1 MKLVGQVKSKGVT
14 KTLLLV
20 KAAAM
25 ALAQHPVVNASCRD
39 GKSFSYNNSVNVAVA
54 VAIEGGL
61 LTPVLEDADKVL
73 PYCNAM
79 LSLEQ

>member
-1 MKLVGQVKSKGVT
+1 MQVKLKGVT

-20 KAAAM
+20 KAAGM

-39 GKSFSYNNSVNVAVA
+39 GKSFSYNSSINVAVA

-61 LTPVLEDADKVL
+61 LTPVLEDVDKVYA
-73 PYCNAM
+73 YCNSC
-79 LSLEQ
+79 LLY